1 LRKKLNLPKLGIIL
15 SNLALRYNLGN
26 VEVWLNEAVDKC
38 EVEIYNNFVLIAK
51 ITIYDK
57 TICSLLNI

>member
-26 VEVWLNEAVDKC
+26 VEVWLDTSTDKC
-38 EVEIYNNFVLIAK
+38 EVEVYSNYILTAR